1 MTTVVEHRFQY
12 PDTVQIV
19 ADFSPPRGTNPAL
32 LDQAR
37 HLDADFI
44 AVNYSPGKSARV
56 NSAFAAAWIKQNAGK
71 EVIFSLSTR
80 DMNRIA
86 AQGLLLGANMMD
98 LENVVVLKG
107 DSFTKTEL
115 AITKSV
121 DDYVPTGLISAIS
134 DMNRGIDY
142 KGLKLQDPTGF
153 CIGATID
160 LARSMDRQVEL
171 TRKKAEAGAQFFLLQ
186 ALFSPERLTEFLER
200 YADRYGE
207 ELSALIS
214 CGVQVLVEDGV
225 TFGDLPD
232 WVTTSLRRGH
242 SGEDIAVE
250 TARRYLD
257 CGHRSIYLLAPI
269 FRGGRRDY
277 VACQKVIE
285 RVRGL

>member
-1 MTTVVEHRFQY
+1 MTTVVEHRFQCA
-12 PDTVQIV
+12 DRVQIV
-19 ADFSPPRGTNPAL
+19 ADFSPPKGTDPAL
-32 LDQAR
+32 LDEAGR
-37 HLDADFI
+37 LDADFI
-44 AVNYSPGKSARV
+44 SVNYSPGKSARV

-86 AQGLLLGANMMD
+86 AQGLLLGANMTG

-115 AITKSV
+115 AITKPV
-121 DDYVPTGLISAIS
+121 DDYTPTGLIRAIA

-142 KGLKLQDPTGF
+142 KGLKLQNPTSF

-171 TRKKAEAGAQFFLLQ
+171 TRKKVETGAQFFLLQ

-200 YADRYGE
+200 YADRYDE
-207 ELSALIS
+207 ELSALIC

-225 TFGDLPD
+225 TFGVLPD
-232 WVTTSLRRGH
+232 WVTTSLRKGR

-250 TARRYLD
+250 TASRYLD
-257 CGHRSIYLLAPI
+257 AGQRSIYLLAPI
-269 FRGGRRDY
+269 YRGGRRDY

-285 RVRGL
+285 RVRKL